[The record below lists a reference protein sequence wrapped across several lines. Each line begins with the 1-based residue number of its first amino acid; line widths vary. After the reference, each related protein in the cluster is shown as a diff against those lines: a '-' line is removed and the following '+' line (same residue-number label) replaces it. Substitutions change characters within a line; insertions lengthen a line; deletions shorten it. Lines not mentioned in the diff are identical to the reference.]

1 MHDPQPN
8 ARHFATCVRNVSPG
22 NPLALR
28 DKQEAGTMPGNRK
41 IELDGI
47 AERLRHEFCIESEPL
62 SAKIASCLERLYEED
77 NRAATP
83 ENDNRDD

>member
-1 MHDPQPN
+1 
-8 ARHFATCVRNVSPG
+8 
-22 NPLALR
+22 
-28 DKQEAGTMPGNRK
+28 MPRNRK

-47 AERLRHEFCIESEPL
+47 AERLRHEFRIESEPL